1 MKVFENSIFAIE
13 HYSSNTS
20 SHSLNLSTTKSEK
33 YSADVSPTSKNKS
46 IGSGDESKNDGI
58 PIMEENQTNK
68 ELDERVS
75 YWNALY
81 LIVVVLAVNLSS
93 SLIMLIPQQNSIEH
107 PEYWYEMMIIFPF
120 TYWLWFIASNLYEF
134 SIILK
139 TSEMISFKFVL
150 DLTLTTFGVQWI
162 GYSLIYVIWTKGL
175 GFIHP
180 MPMNGFLS

>member
-139 TSEMISFKFVL
+139 TPEMISFKFVL